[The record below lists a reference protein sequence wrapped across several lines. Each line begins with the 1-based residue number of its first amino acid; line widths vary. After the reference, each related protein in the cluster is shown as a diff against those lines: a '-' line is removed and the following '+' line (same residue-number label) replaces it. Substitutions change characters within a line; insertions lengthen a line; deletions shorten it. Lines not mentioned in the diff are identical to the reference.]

1 MEEICRKNKKGDL
14 LEGKIK
20 NITDFGLF
28 VELSEELDGLVHLSD
43 ISWEDSGEE
52 AIKIIN

>member
-1 MEEICRKNKKGDL
+1 MEEICEKNKKGDL

-52 AIKIIN
+52 ALKIIN